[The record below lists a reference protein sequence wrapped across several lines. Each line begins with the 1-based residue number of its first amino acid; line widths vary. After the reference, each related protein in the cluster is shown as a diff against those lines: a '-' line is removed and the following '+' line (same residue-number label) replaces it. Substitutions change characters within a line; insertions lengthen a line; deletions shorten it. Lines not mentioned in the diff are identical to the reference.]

1 MKELLIFTLGVILGC
16 IVMQLVQHFKMG
28 HGYFRIAKHPE
39 DEELYTIN
47 VRFDPKQQLT
57 LTKVNR
63 ILLKREYSQ
72 K

>member
-1 MKELLIFTLGVILGC
+1 MKELFIFTLGVIIGC
-16 IVMQLVQHFKMG
+16 IVMQLIRHFKLG

-39 DEELYTIN
+39 EEELYTIN
-47 VRFDPKQQLT
+47 VRLDPDQNLMN
-57 LTKVNR
+57 VDR